1 MTNKQRAAAH
11 TAYTRQRAENIRALI
26 SEHKTRKNMTNA
38 GIAKAINMPLDTFN
52 KRKAEPAT
60 FRVGELWLMCEAL
73 GVPEEQRHTII

>member
-1 MTNKQRAAAH
+1 MTDKQKVAAY
-11 TAYTRQRAENIRALI
+11 TAYTRQRTENIRALI

-38 GIAKAINMPLDTFN
+38 GIAKAIHMPLRTFED
-52 KRKAEPAT
+52 RKSDPAT